1 MTWDLLTTGK
11 PQLKTSSSLQNIQVT
26 AWPIAQNEKVGLKH
40 LTTKGEKMKFK
51 KTPSDNSLLSEDLCQ
66 AVKILSVESEI
77 KLNNES

>member
-1 MTWDLLTTGK
+1 
-11 PQLKTSSSLQNIQVT
+11 
-26 AWPIAQNEKVGLKH
+26 
-40 LTTKGEKMKFK
+40 MKFK